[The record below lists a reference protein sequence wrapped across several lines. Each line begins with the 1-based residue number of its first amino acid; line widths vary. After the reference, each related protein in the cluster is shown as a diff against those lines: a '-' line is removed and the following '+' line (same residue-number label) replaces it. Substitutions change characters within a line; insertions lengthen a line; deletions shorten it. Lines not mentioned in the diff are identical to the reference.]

1 MYCLCEK
8 YYKPI
13 IIQDY
18 TADPVSGVPRLT
30 VLDLMHVLSEQESFV
45 CRGLT
50 VSESSSSVTTPS

>member
-8 YYKPI
+8 YYKRI
-13 IIQDY
+13 IIQYY

-50 VSESSSSVTTPS
+50 VFELSSSVTTPS